1 MERSCTVNLFGNELH
16 CKNKNKHFHGKE
28 LHCKPSYTKTNT
40 LMEKSCTVNLTQ
52 NKHFHGNELHCKPS
66 YTKINTF
73 MERSCT
79 VNLLTQKQ
87 TFSWKGVAL

>member
-1 MERSCTVNLFGNELH
+1 MEKSCTVKLTQKQTLSW
-16 CKNKNKHFHGKE
+16 KE
-28 LHCKPSYTKTNT
+28 LHCKPSYTKT
-40 LMEKSCTVNLTQ
+40 
-52 NKHFHGNELHCKPS
+52 
-66 YTKINTF
+66 NTF

>member
-1 MERSCTVNLFGNELH
+1 MERSCTVNPFTQKQTL
-16 CKNKNKHFHGKE
+16 HGKE
-28 LHCKPSYTKTNT
+28 LHCKP
-40 LMEKSCTVNLTQ
+40 C
-52 NKHFHGNELHCKPS
+52 

-87 TFSWKGVAL
+87 TLSWKGVAL

>member
-1 MERSCTVNLFGNELH
+1 MERSCTVNLTQKQTLLEKSCTVKH
-16 CKNKNKHFHGKE
+16 KNKHFHGK
-28 LHCKPSYTKTNT
+28 
-40 LMEKSCTVNLTQ
+40 
-52 NKHFHGNELHCKPS
+52 ELHCKPS

-87 TFSWKGVAL
+87 TLSWKGVAL